1 MLKVQRAAH
10 VAQLIVKLQS
20 WGYDSNAVK
29 PVAKVVEKLDSAALS
44 LVERLAG
51 DLTQLGEN
59 SRDLKVQVSTLSDD
73 LDHEK
78 QLLERLRVEN
88 QRLLKANSELR
99 AQVSHRE
106 TRTHAMS
113 CSVIRASRDR
123 MQIFI
128 ISGTVMASSSHPPP
142 SSS

>member
-1 MLKVQRAAH
+1 
-10 VAQLIVKLQS
+10 
-20 WGYDSNAVK
+20 VK

-106 TRTHAMS
+106 TKDS
-113 CSVIRASRDR
+113 CHELLSD
-123 MQIFI
+123 
-128 ISGTVMASSSHPPP
+128 
-142 SSS
+142 